1 MKEEANMRRLVLSST
16 VIASLALLGA
26 CGGGNKED
34 NQVTQTRMD
43 DIDSLEGTISD
54 DMINTDESTDEAPVD
69 AAPAADGKPATRDVK
84 KDEDKAEATEPAK
97 TDEKAAAE

>member
-1 MKEEANMRRLVLSST
+1 MRRLVLSSAL
-16 VIASLALLGA
+16 VASLALLAA

-69 AAPAADGKPATRDVK
+69 AAPAADGKPAAKDDK
-84 KDEDKAEATEPAK
+84 KDEDKAEAAEPAK
-97 TDEKAAAE
+97 TDDKAAAE